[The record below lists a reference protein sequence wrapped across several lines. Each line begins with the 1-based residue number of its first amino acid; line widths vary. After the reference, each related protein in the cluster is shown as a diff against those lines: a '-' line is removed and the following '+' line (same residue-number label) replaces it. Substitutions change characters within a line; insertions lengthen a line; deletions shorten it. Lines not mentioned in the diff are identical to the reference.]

1 MRWFL
6 DSLVLEIKKI
16 PQVINGFKSS
26 YRKEP
31 HNMLKAVKL
40 LSSFRFSANLVLV
53 GLGSRLRLLRGNQVT
68 ASF

>member
-1 MRWFL
+1 
-6 DSLVLEIKKI
+6 
-16 PQVINGFKSS
+16 
-26 YRKEP
+26 
-31 HNMLKAVKL
+31 MLKAVKL